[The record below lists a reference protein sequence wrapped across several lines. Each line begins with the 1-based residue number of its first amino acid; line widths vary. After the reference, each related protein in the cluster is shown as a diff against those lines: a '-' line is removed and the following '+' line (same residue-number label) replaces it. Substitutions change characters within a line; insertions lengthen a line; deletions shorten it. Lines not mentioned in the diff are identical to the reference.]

1 MDRLLRPDWEGINQ
15 TIRFRLNLVRFENSC
30 GTLKRERME
39 EIFDEKGPYL
49 KKLKTTND
57 SCIPDNNNPDEGWD
71 EFLME
76 RLQPATSPAN
86 QKPSKTNDN
95 VLISLPQQ
103 HQFTTTG
110 DSVEIQVHQKQRAE
124 EAVHLS
130 VEHDDSEMPRT
141 SPRNKK
147 RAPSPSQKDFVD
159 LSNDTEQRLPE
170 QEEGE
175 ESVEESAGNSVS
187 QSLQDW
193 ARLSS
198 KPSARPAPY
207 LDIANPQ
214 PQETEAVVIS
224 AKRVEPNWGENSQE
238 RSSTPDRESPTK
250 TVSTGNAGTL
260 RSGTQIGAGEEKDAS
275 EGNERD
281 QKESTESQAAPKRK
295 WYAGTNVL
303 CRCSGC

>member
-1 MDRLLRPDWEGINQ
+1 
-15 TIRFRLNLVRFENSC
+15 
-30 GTLKRERME
+30 ME
-39 EIFDEKGPYL
+39 EIFDEEGPYL
-49 KKLKTTND
+49 KKLKLTND
-57 SCIPDNNNPDEGWD
+57 SGIPNNNLDEGWD
-71 EFLME
+71 GSLLE
-76 RLQPATSPAN
+76 RLQPQPQPANSVAN
-86 QKPSKTNDN
+86 QKPSKTTDN

-110 DSVEIQVHQKQRAE
+110 DSVEIEIHQKRRAQSQGPLLEAWARQARRRYLE

-147 RAPSPSQKDFVD
+147 RASSPSQEEFVD
-159 LSNDTEQRLPE
+159 LSNGTEQPLPGK
-170 QEEGE
+170 EEG
-175 ESVEESAGNSVS
+175 EESAGNSVS
-187 QSLQDW
+187 QPLLDC

-214 PQETEAVVIS
+214 PQKSEAVVIS
-224 AKRVEPNWGENSQE
+224 AKRVKPDSGIKLQE
-238 RSSTPDRESPTK
+238 RSSTPNLASPTK

-260 RSGTQIGAGEEKDAS
+260 RSGTQVDAGEEKDAL

-295 WYAGTNVL
+295 WYAGTNAFVVGL
-303 CRCSGC
+303 VANMFFKELLRQI